1 MDEIKIL
8 RDKID
13 TIDNKIIK
21 LLDERVMIS
30 KNIGKIKKYNNINIV
45 CSNRENVII
54 DRLANNSNVLSIKDI
69 EIIYN
74 NIFNISKKYQSI

>member
-30 KNIGKIKKYNNINIV
+30 KNIGILKK
-45 CSNRENVII
+45 
-54 DRLANNSNVLSIKDI
+54 
-69 EIIYN
+69 
-74 NIFNISKKYQSI
+74 KK